1 MPTGLVSPQLHRRF
15 DQFAC
20 PALVALSAVLSR
32 RDPAAAS
39 VALTMAAGEGAA
51 QLTTNYPPAIL
62 PWLSFRGHTR
72 VGIAHGLF
80 IGALAATVPGIT
92 RRNRWL
98 LAGLAALPILLSA
111 VSDTSQ
117 DAPAARLPQDAV

>member
-32 RDPAAAS
+32 RDTAAAA

-51 QLTTNYPPAIL
+51 QLTTNYPPAVL

-72 VGIAHGLF
+72 VGVAHGLF
-80 IGALAATVPGIT
+80 IGALAATVPGIA

-98 LAGLAALPILLSA
+98 LAGLAALPIALSL

-117 DAPAARLPQDAV
+117 DAPTTGLPQG